1 MTLSCCLMVEAVNT
15 LHLNWS
21 AVTNQISFQLLFT
34 CLTFSWLLH
43 CQLVS
48 SCFTFPLEI
57 YCHTWSASLAVWS
70 NYLSFSSFCFKVRQR
85 WAFFSPNFVM
95 SYKTIPLNLSYFPYI
110 KHIQIFPLDGFQV
123 FCFAAI
129 EKIGEY
135 VFLLIIKNEWTR
147 TTTLTNF
154 KPWLWILKSLISF
167 ERYESN
173 FLVVSQPNIMEYLF
187 WLWPGT
193 ISNIKSFFVFV
204 IPSL

>member
-85 WAFFSPNFVM
+85 WAFF
-95 SYKTIPLNLSYFPYI
+95 PLTLSWVTKPFHLI
-110 KHIQIFPLDGFQV
+110 CHIF
-123 FCFAAI
+123 
-129 EKIGEY
+129 
-135 VFLLIIKNEWTR
+135 
-147 TTTLTNF
+147 
-154 KPWLWILKSLISF
+154 LISSTSRF
-167 ERYESN
+167 FPWMDFRCCVLFCCHRKKLEN
-173 FLVVSQPNIMEYLF
+173 MFFF
-187 WLWPGT
+187 WL
-193 ISNIKSFFVFV
+193 
-204 IPSL
+204 